1 MSKNVNK
8 LENSSMFS
16 KLMKN
21 DKFIDEILKTDDG
34 IALVKKFDTYGV
46 DLNQIDFSELC
57 KTLAN
62 KLQLNPHEYEL
73 NSLTKTPLKYDETS
87 VKTLVNF
94 KEEKQ

>member
-8 LENSSMFS
+8 LENSNMFN

-21 DKFIDEILKTDDG
+21 DKFIDEILKTDNG

-57 KTLAN
+57 RTLAN
-62 KLQLNPHEYEL
+62 KLKLSPHDSDKNI
-73 NSLTKTPLKYDETS
+73 NSIY
-87 VKTLVNF
+87 
-94 KEEKQ
+94 

>member
-1 MSKNVNK
+1 MSKNINK
-8 LENSSMFS
+8 LENSNMFN

-34 IALVKKFDTYGV
+34 VALVKKFDTYGV

-57 KTLAN
+57 RTLAN

-73 NSLTKTPLKYDETS
+73 SSLSKISPDYNGTTK
-87 VKTLVNF
+87 KTLVNF
-94 KEEKQ
+94 KEEHH

>member
-8 LENSSMFS
+8 LENSNMFS

-46 DLNQIDFSELC
+46 DLNQTDFSELC

-73 NSLTKTPLKYDETS
+73 NLLTKAPLNHNEAP
-87 VKTLVNF
+87 VKTIINF
-94 KEEKQ
+94 KEEEH

>member
-8 LENSSMFS
+8 LENSNIFS

-73 NSLTKTPLKYDETS
+73 NSLAKTPLNYNESS
-87 VKTLVNF
+87 VKTVISF